1 MKKRSDSGAERF
13 RTGGINERRDSEL
26 KGFRTRGIQE
36 RIDTGKKCSMQE
48 GFIKGEML
56 DYRI

>member
-1 MKKRSDSGAERF
+1 MK
-13 RTGGINERRDSEL
+13 GGINERRDSEL

-56 DYRI
+56 DYRIQDS